1 MVRAYVFV
9 EAAKAR
15 DREVAEAS
23 ALLPRVK
30 MVDVITG
37 QFDVIVLVEAE
48 DLRGVWETVDAIQA
62 LAGVV
67 KTTTSLVVE

>member
-1 MVRAYVFV
+1 V

-15 DREVAEAS
+15 DREVAEA
-23 ALLPRVK
+23 AAFLPRVK

-48 DLRGVWETVDAIQA
+48 DLRGVWETVDTIQA